1 MMEQTTYEDMVRTM
15 MGKNAYL
22 MFVFDRL
29 VFAVSYRGLFNAVDS
44 EEHPRVSAT
53 GWVPVEHESV

>member
-29 VFAVSYRGLFNAVDS
+29 VFATLKNIPAFQQLD
-44 EEHPRVSAT
+44 EFQ
-53 GWVPVEHESV
+53 